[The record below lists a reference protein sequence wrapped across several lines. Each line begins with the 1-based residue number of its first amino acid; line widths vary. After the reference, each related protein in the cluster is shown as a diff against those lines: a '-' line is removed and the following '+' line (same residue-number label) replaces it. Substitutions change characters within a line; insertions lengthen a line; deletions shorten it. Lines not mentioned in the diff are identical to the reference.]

1 MSLTGMLR
9 SSLGIQAAAPTQSHL
24 TSEIAR
30 KGGIVAG
37 AAVSGYVNGRFAS
50 PGQDHLQV
58 SLPKFMGGQK
68 VAADVLFAVT
78 VNALALFDMVP
89 FGLDEMGMNAADGVL
104 GQVIGRMATV
114 KGSEH
119 KLAALTQSPASAAQ
133 AQVSGGSVVDMR
145 PRGARMHM
153 TG

>member
-24 TSEIAR
+24 TSELAR

-37 AAVSGYVNGRFAS
+37 AAISGYVNGRFAS
-50 PGQDHLQV
+50 PGQDHLEV
-58 SLPKFMGGQK
+58 TLPKWLGGQK
-68 VAADVLFAVT
+68 IAADILYAGT
-78 VNALALFDMVP
+78 VNLLALFDMVP
-89 FGLDEMGMNAADGVL
+89 FGLDEMGVNSADGVL

-119 KLAALTQSPASAAQ
+119 KLAALTQAPANP
-133 AQVSGGSVVDMR
+133 QVTGASNVVDMR
-145 PRGARMHM
+145 PRGARMAM
-153 TG
+153 YG